1 VTKPSTGPRLCDFPP
16 VSFDTWREQVEASLE
31 GGSLEALV
39 ASTPEGIDIGPLYAA
54 DAPGLPDSV
63 ERWARPAQVSQD
75 GVSPPGWEV
84 VAEHAQARPE
94 DLASALAEDGQGGVA
109 GVWLLVDGSLR
120 RGRAAPR
127 EGGTGLVASDASAL
141 DAALSCLD
149 LGDTPVYLDAGAAAL
164 PLAAVLT
171 EVAGARG
178 VEPKALRGGM
188 LCDPLGTLAA
198 GGDLA
203 MSTGVA
209 FASMSA
215 LTDWA
220 GRHAPR
226 LATALASGRAHHDAG
241 ASGVEELAFV
251 LATAV
256 EYLRAMEAA
265 DLEPSK
271 TCPHLM
277 LDFSVADDLFMEI
290 AKLRAARLLWTRIL
304 AACGCS
310 DAAGSPRIHAHTSG
324 RAMTPDDPWKDVL
337 RGTIRTFAAVVGGA
351 DSVATRPFDDGR
363 LARRMAANTQL
374 LLREESH
381 LQRVVD
387 PGGGSWYVE
396 ALTEAVARSAWSLF
410 GEIEKQG
417 GMLAAL
423 QAGLVQKRLRSED
436 VPPPLVADSSRLPT
450 EPLGLVAALV
460 GDGESCMA
468 AVREVAR
475 KGATVPGMMAALAAG
490 STTAL
495 KTRLVT
501 EGAP

>member
-1 VTKPSTGPRLCDFPP
+1 VA
-16 VSFDTWREQVEASLE
+16 FDAWREQVEASLE
-31 GGSLEALV
+31 GGSIEALV
-39 ASTPEGIDIGPLYAA
+39 ASTPEGIDVRPLYVA
-54 DAPGLPDSV
+54 DDPGLPDSV
-63 ERWARPAQVSQD
+63 ERWACPVLRSQD
-75 GVSPPGWEV
+75 GVSPQGWEV
-84 VAEHAQARPE
+84 VAEHAQLRPE

-109 GVWLLVDGSLR
+109 GVWVLVDGSYR

-127 EGGTGLVASDASAL
+127 EGGTGLVAGDVSAL
-141 DAALSCLD
+141 DIALSSID
-149 LGDTPVYLDAGAAAL
+149 LGETPVYLDAGVAAL

-178 VEPKALRGGM
+178 VEPSALRGGM
-188 LCDPLGTLAA
+188 LCDPLGALAA

-220 GRHAPR
+220 RRRAPG
-226 LATALASGRAHHDAG
+226 LATALASGRVHHDAG
-241 ASGVEELAFV
+241 ASSVEELAFV

-265 DLEPSK
+265 GLEPAK
-271 TCPHLM
+271 ACPHLM
-277 LDFSVADDLFMEI
+277 LDFAVADDLFMEI

-310 DAAGSPRIHAHTSG
+310 GAVPGPRIHAHTSG

-381 LQRVVD
+381 LHRVVD
-387 PGGGSWYVE
+387 PAGGSWYVE
-396 ALTEAVARSAWSLF
+396 VLTEAVSRAAWSLF
-410 GEIEKQG
+410 GEVERKG

-423 QAGLVQKRLRSED
+423 QAGVVQTRLRSEK
-436 VPPPLVADSSRLPT
+436 VPPAPATDSARLPT
-450 EPLGLVAALV
+450 EPLGLVGALV
-460 GDGESCMA
+460 GDAESCMA
-468 AVREVAR
+468 AVREVAS

-490 STTAL
+490 STTTL

-501 EGAP
+501 EGVR